1 MQVTNLATV
10 QSIKEKYIQEASLD
24 GITVAQ
30 IRFFAM
36 GKELD
41 NKLSPYNYNIDD
53 DMTVQ
58 CIVRAA
64 N

>member
-1 MQVTNLATV
+1 MVQISNLTTFE
-10 QSIKEKYIQEASLD
+10 SIKEKYIQEAQLD
-24 GITVAQ
+24 GIAAAQ

-41 NKLSPYNYNIDD
+41 NKLAPYNYNIDD

-58 CIVRAA
+58 CIVRA